1 MNVTLYTPHKN
12 QEIIHK
18 AINEGSA
25 KYYPLCFGRQW
36 GKSMLAENQTYYWLF
51 NDSGC
56 KVAWVAPIYKQSK
69 KVFDEMVEAFAGTGL
84 IKSNASELTITV
96 GKSVLQFFSAE
107 RYDNI
112 RGFTFDYLIC
122 DEFAFMDSEAW
133 TEVLR
138 ATVLVKGKKVLLIS
152 TPKGKNHFYR
162 IFQLAQDNP
171 QYQSFSMSSYDNP
184 LIDPKEIDDARLTL
198 PEHIFRQEY
207 LAEFIDDAGAVFRN
221 IKDSIRVADKT
232 PKLFFAIDLGRAD
245 DYTVLTIINE
255 RNEEVFCQ
263 RWRHTEWSIIVN
275 ECVNVLNVYK
285 PKGYVESNGAQDAIY
300 EMIRNKVT
308 YGKSNIE
315 PFVTTSK
322 NKQTIIEDLIVAFEE
337 KSIGILGHDFQMHEL
352 EVFTYE
358 YNLKTR
364 NIRYSAPV
372 GLHDDYVMSRA
383 MAHHALK
390 EMRARGNFSFKQL

>member
-1 MNVTLYTPHKN
+1 M
-12 QEIIHK
+12 
-18 AINEGSA
+18 
-25 KYYPLCFGRQW
+25 
-36 GKSMLAENQTYYWLF
+36 
-51 NDSGC
+51 
-56 KVAWVAPIYKQSK
+56 
-69 KVFDEMVEAFAGTGL
+69 
-84 IKSNASELTITV
+84 
-96 GKSVLQFFSAE
+96 
-107 RYDNI
+107 
-112 RGFTFDYLIC
+112 
-122 DEFAFMDSEAW
+122 
-133 TEVLR
+133 
-138 ATVLVKGKKVLLIS
+138 
-152 TPKGKNHFYR
+152 
-162 IFQLAQDNP
+162 
-171 QYQSFSMSSYDNP
+171 
-184 LIDPKEIDDARLTL
+184 IDPKEIDAAKMVL
-198 PEHIFRQEY
+198 PDHVFRQEY
-207 LAEFIDDAGAVFRN
+207 LAEFIDDAGSVFRN
-221 IKDSIRVADKT
+221 IKESIRVAEKT

-275 ECVNVLNVYK
+275 ECVNILNVYK

-337 KSIGILGHDFQMHEL
+337 KSIGILGHDFQTHEL